1 MIKEFQELT
10 VDNLTDILMYAD
22 GKNCI
27 LLKEA
32 AMESFETLGESTKL
46 VKEVMA
52 SMAKRARLK

>member
-1 MIKEFQELT
+1 
-10 VDNLTDILMYAD
+10 MYAD
-22 GKNCI
+22 GEKCI

-32 AMESFETLGESTKL
+32 AMEFLIENMDEFLSSESFETLGESTKL